1 MVAKKGGGLIHGVA
15 RVGWC
20 SQRKG
25 RKRRVG
31 VAKKGWQRRGGGVK
45 GSVAKK
51 VVADANEIR
60 NDIPT
65 HSLRPPY

>member
-1 MVAKKGGGLIHGVA
+1 MYGVKEMVAKKGGGRVHGVA
-15 RVGWC
+15 RVRRWR

-45 GSVAKK
+45 GEVAKK
-51 VVADANEIR
+51 
-60 NDIPT
+60 
-65 HSLRPPY
+65 